1 MYPPVFARE
10 DEGTPLA
17 LGAYELPVLPEAA
30 ATILA
35 ETSKEGWSAPRVV
48 AALARDPSLA
58 AHLLRIANSPAFAG
72 TVPVVS
78 IQQAV
83 TRLGGAQL
91 RQLAVVIAC
100 ETKAFTAPAFASE
113 VRAVFRHSLTA
124 GLYAKEIARHRRANV
139 EEAFLAALLHDIGWP
154 VVIESLATAGAASRD
169 RILSTAF
176 ALHAQLGAAVAR
188 AWKLPEAVSRA
199 IEAHHDDGGADP
211 LTATVRLADQLACR
225 AAANGDDAHDV
236 NPQMAQVLNLY
247 PDTVQGLIEKGP
259 QLWAEAGR
267 W

>member
-1 MYPPVFARE
+1 M
-10 DEGTPLA
+10 
-17 LGAYELPVLPEAA
+17 LPEAS

-35 ETSKEGWSAPRVV
+35 ETSKDTWSAPKIV

-58 AHLLRIANSPAFAG
+58 AHLLRVANSPAFAG
-72 TVPVVS
+72 AVPLVS
-78 IQQAV
+78 IQQSV

-100 ETKAFTAPAFASE
+100 ETKAFSAPAFATE

-124 GLYAKEIARHRRANV
+124 GLFAKEIARHRRANV
-139 EEAFLAALLHDIGWP
+139 EEAFLAGLLHDIGWP
-154 VVIESLATAGAASRD
+154 VVIQALASQATSSRDQVLATAEVLHPSAGAS
-169 RILSTAF
+169 
-176 ALHAQLGAAVAR
+176 VAR

-199 IEAHHDDGGADP
+199 IEAHHQADVTDP
-211 LTATVRLADQLACR
+211 LTATVRLADELACR
-225 AAANGDDAHDV
+225 AAANGDAAPDLSPAMT
-236 NPQMAQVLNLY
+236 QALNLY
-247 PDTVQGLIEKGP
+247 PDAVEGLVQKGP